1 MNNFCTYCGKR
12 LKKGC
17 IQCNSCKTS
26 VVDLSKVS
34 QTDYLDEKEVN
45 KEYYENKNKQV
56 RFILYGF
63 IGVIVGFILFRIGFN
78 IYEKNRILKIV
89 PKYVNDDIVELK
101 YIKKSNCKKCVS
113 SCDGSCMD
121 YDNVEGCYIHKIEV
135 IYSNGSETIEFRDD
149 DGEYSIDGK
158 SYYEEDVNDDESGYE
173 Y

>member
-1 MNNFCTYCGKR
+1 MK
-12 LKKGC
+12 
-17 IQCNSCKTS
+17 
-26 VVDLSKVS
+26 
-34 QTDYLDEKEVN
+34 KEVN

-149 DGEYSIDGK
+149 NGEYSIDGK